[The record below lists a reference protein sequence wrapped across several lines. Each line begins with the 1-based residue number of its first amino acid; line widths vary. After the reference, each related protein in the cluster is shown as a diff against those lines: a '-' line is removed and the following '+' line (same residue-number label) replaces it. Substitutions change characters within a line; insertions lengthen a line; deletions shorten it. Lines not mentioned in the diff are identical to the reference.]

1 MRLMI
6 DEEVQEKL
14 SPITRELIILVL
26 FNLLC
31 LLLFFQFDVLE
42 WLYKVS
48 SEHEEYE
55 LDEIIPLFITI
66 SISLSVFS
74 YRRVSEHRQLITE
87 LSRHA
92 RQDYL
97 TGLFNRR
104 HAMSAMN
111 SEVRRSSRRGDTFS
125 VMLMDIDNFKAVND
139 THGHGTG
146 DLVLM
151 QFATVLLGVL
161 RSSDLVSRWGGEEFL
176 IICPDTDSS
185 GAAVLAD
192 EILEAIRTEQ
202 FLTVNHITVSMGV
215 ATCQKDEELGYLIKR
230 VDDCLYSAKE
240 KGKDRYVSDKP
251 DSI

>member
-1 MRLMI
+1 MESEAGQ
-6 DEEVQEKL
+6 DK
-14 SPITRELIILVL
+14 SSSITAEIIILVL
-26 FNLLC
+26 VNLSCFLI
-31 LLLFFQFDVLE
+31 FFQFDVLE

-74 YRRVSEHRQLITE
+74 YRRVSEQKQLIDE
-87 LSRHA
+87 LSRYA
-92 RQDYL
+92 TQDYL

-104 HAMSAMN
+104 HAMSAMS

-125 VMLMDIDNFKAVND
+125 VMLMDIDNFKVVND

-151 QFATVLLGVL
+151 QLATVLLGAL

-176 IICPDTDSS
+176 ILCPDTDSS
-185 GAAVLAD
+185 GAVVLAE
-192 EILEAIRTEQ
+192 EILNAIRTEQ

-215 ATCQKDEELGYLIKR
+215 ATCKKGEELGDLIKR
-230 VDDCLYSAKE
+230 VDDCLYSAKA
-240 KGKDRYVSDKP
+240 KGKDGYISD
-251 DSI
+251 